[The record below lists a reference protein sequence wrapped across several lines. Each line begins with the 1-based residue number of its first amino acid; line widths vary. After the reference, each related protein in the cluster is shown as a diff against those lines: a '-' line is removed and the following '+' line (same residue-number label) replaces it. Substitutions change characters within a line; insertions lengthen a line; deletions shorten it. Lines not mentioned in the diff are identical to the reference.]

1 MISNINPTN
10 PANPSGDIRG
20 DSPDVSAA
28 AKKLATELD
37 TATAEFSN
45 LDLKT
50 LDPKLNQVAHLIT
63 NLCAMAKQG
72 LQAAGK

>member
-1 MISNINPTN
+1 MISNISPTN
-10 PANPSGDIRG
+10 PVNPSGDARR
-20 DSPDVSAA
+20 DTPDVSAA
-28 AKKLATELD
+28 AKKLAAQLD

-50 LDPKLNQVAHLIT
+50 LEPKLNQVAHLIT
-63 NLCAMAKQG
+63 TLCAMAKQG